1 MVSKN
6 CYVKNI
12 KFLCVIP
19 SIGPINSY
27 VPLNNS
33 DQDQI
38 NMTGKNNGGFSECDG
53 SCDYTTVPRSRISPH
68 RHTGDELDVDGGK
81 NIK

>member
-38 NMTGKNNGGFSECDG
+38 NMTGKIALPIA
-53 SCDYTTVPRSRISPH
+53 V
-68 RHTGDELDVDGGK
+68 
-81 NIK
+81 